1 MPGTNGVISSALYAG
16 MLILGIVIGLLIEG
30 YIARN
35 RVESARE
42 LVRKM
47 EQEAR
52 SSIEA
57 ENAKNRLRLQEE
69 LEEKKSSLENKYT
82 SRQAELQKS
91 ERRLIQK
98 ETFLDHRLEQVEQR
112 DHELEITQQRLRER
126 SEAVEQQK
134 AAAEAE
140 LQRIAQLSPE
150 EARAAVLEQAEKDT
164 RVRVSKMVDDVV
176 HEAQLQADAKAA
188 DVIAASIQKISAEY
202 VGESTISVV
211 PLPSEDWKGRIIG
224 REGRNIRAF
233 ETLTGVDLL
242 IDDTPEAVT
251 LSAFNPIRRE
261 VARIAL
267 ERLVA
272 DGRIH
277 PAHIEQFVEEAERQM
292 DDRVYSEGQQAA
304 NRLGIG
310 GLSDE
315 ITRLMGRLKYR
326 TSYGQNALAHSVE
339 AALIAANIASEL
351 KLAPAPAKRAGFL
364 HDIGKAV
371 DYEIEGAHAL
381 IGSDILNKS
390 GEPESIVHAVAAHH
404 GDVQM
409 ESVLDVIVHVADA
422 LSASRPG
429 ARRESVE
436 SYIKRLERLESIANS
451 IPGIKKS
458 YAIQA
463 GRELRILVEPDEVD
477 ETMAAKIAMDVA
489 RKVELEVSYPGQIKV
504 TVVRETRYSDYAK

>member
-1 MPGTNGVISSALYAG
+1 MGTNGIISSAIYAG

-57 ENAKNRLRLQEE
+57 ENAKNRLKLQEE
-69 LEEKKSSLENKYT
+69 LEEKKNALENKFIAH
-82 SRQAELQKS
+82 QAELQKT
-91 ERRLIQK
+91 EHRLIQK
-98 ETFLDHRLEQVEQR
+98 ETFLDHRVEQVEQKDR
-112 DHELEITQQRLRER
+112 DLDAAQQKLREKA
-126 SEAVEQQK
+126 EMLDHQQ

-140 LQRIAQLSPE
+140 LQRIAQLNPE
-150 EARAAVLEQAEKDT
+150 EARAIVLDRAEKDT
-164 RVRVSKMVDDVV
+164 RSRVARMVGDVV
-176 HEAQLQADAKAA
+176 HDAQLQADAKAA
-188 DVIAASIQKISAEY
+188 DIIAASIQKIATDY

-292 DDRVYSEGQQAA
+292 DERVFSEGQQAA
-304 NRLGIG
+304 NHVGIS
-310 GLSDE
+310 GLSDD

-326 TSYGQNALAHSVE
+326 TSYGQNVLAHSVE
-339 AALIAANIASEL
+339 AAFIAANIAAEL
-351 KLAPAPAKRAGFL
+351 KLPAAPAKRAGFL
-364 HDIGKAV
+364 HDIGKAI
-371 DYEIEGAHAL
+371 DYEAEGAHAL

-390 GEPESIVHAVAAHH
+390 GEPENIVHAVAAHH
-404 GDVQM
+404 NDVPM
-409 ESVLDVIVHVADA
+409 ESTLDVIVHVADA

-436 SYIKRLERLESIANS
+436 SYIKRLDKLESIANS

-477 ETMAAKIAMDVA
+477 ESLAAKIAMDVA

>member
-1 MPGTNGVISSALYAG
+1 MPGTNGIISSAIYAG

-47 EQEAR
+47 EQDAR

-57 ENAKNRLRLQEE
+57 ENAKNRLKMQEE
-69 LEEKKSSLENKYT
+69 LEEKKNSLENKFAAH
-82 SRQAELQKS
+82 QAELQKT

-98 ETFLDHRLEQVEQR
+98 ETFLDHRVEQVEQK
-112 DHELEITQQRLRER
+112 DHDLDAGQEKLRESTELLER
-126 SEAVEQQK
+126 QR
-134 AAAEAE
+134 AAAETE
-140 LQRIAQLSPE
+140 LQRIAELTPE
-150 EARAAVLEQAEKDT
+150 EARAIVLERAEKDT
-164 RVRVSKMVDDVV
+164 RSRVAKMVGEVV
-176 HEAQLQADAKAA
+176 HDAQLQADAKAA
-188 DVIAASIQKISAEY
+188 DVIAASIQKIATDY

-292 DDRVYSEGQQAA
+292 DERVFNEGQQAA
-304 NRLGIG
+304 NHVGIA

-326 TSYGQNALAHSVE
+326 TSYGQNVLAHSVE
-339 AALIAANIASEL
+339 AAFIAANIASEL
-351 KLAPAPAKRAGFL
+351 KLPAGPAKRAGFL

-371 DYEIEGAHAL
+371 DYEVEGAHAL

-390 GEPESIVHAVAAHH
+390 GEPENIVHAVAAHH
-404 GDVQM
+404 NDVPM
-409 ESVLDVIVHVADA
+409 ETVLDVLVHVADA

-436 SYIKRLERLESIANS
+436 SYIKRLDKLEAIANS

-477 ETMAAKIAMDVA
+477 EALAAKIAMDVA

>member
-1 MPGTNGVISSALYAG
+1 MPGTNGIISSAIYAG

-42 LVRKM
+42 LVRRM

-57 ENAKNRLRLQEE
+57 ENAKNRLKLQEE
-69 LEEKKSSLENKYT
+69 LEEKKNSLENRFVA
-82 SRQAELQKS
+82 RQTELQKT
-91 ERRLIQK
+91 EHRLIQK
-98 ETFLDHRLEQVEQR
+98 EDFLDHRVEQVEQKNR
-112 DHELEITQQRLRER
+112 DLDAAQEKLRSKTEVLEGQR
-126 SEAVEQQK
+126 V
-134 AAAEAE
+134 AAEAE
-140 LQRIAQLSPE
+140 LQRIAQLNPD
-150 EARAAVLEQAEKDT
+150 EARAIVLDRAEKDT
-164 RVRVSKMVDDVV
+164 RSRVAKMIGEVV
-176 HEAQLQADAKAA
+176 HDAQLQADAKAA
-188 DVIAASIQKISAEY
+188 EVIASSIQKIATDY

-292 DDRVYSEGQQAA
+292 DERVFSEGQQAA
-304 NRLGIG
+304 NHVGIA

-315 ITRLMGRLKYR
+315 ITRLIGRLKYR
-326 TSYGQNALAHSVE
+326 TSYGQNVLAHSVE
-339 AALIAANIASEL
+339 AAFIAANIASEL
-351 KLAPAPAKRAGFL
+351 KLPAGPAKRAGFL

-371 DYEIEGAHAL
+371 DYEIEGPHAL

-404 GDVQM
+404 SDVPM
-409 ESVLDVIVHVADA
+409 ETVLDVIVHVADA

-436 SYIKRLERLESIANS
+436 SYIKRLEKLESIANS

-477 ETMAAKIAMDVA
+477 ESLAAKIAMDVA

>member
-1 MPGTNGVISSALYAG
+1 MPGTNGIISSAIYAG

-57 ENAKNRLRLQEE
+57 ENAKNRLKMQDE
-69 LEEKKSSLENKYT
+69 LEEKKNSLENKFVA
-82 SRQAELQKS
+82 RQTELQKT

-98 ETFLDHRLEQVEQR
+98 ETFLDHRVEQVEQK
-112 DHELEITQQRLRER
+112 DHDLDAGQEKLRESTELLER
-126 SEAVEQQK
+126 QR
-134 AAAEAE
+134 AAAETE
-140 LQRIAQLSPE
+140 LQRIAELTPE
-150 EARAAVLEQAEKDT
+150 EARAVVLERAEKDT
-164 RVRVSKMVDDVV
+164 RSRVAKMVGEVV
-176 HEAQLQADAKAA
+176 HDAQLQADAKAA
-188 DVIAASIQKISAEY
+188 DVIAASIQKIATDY

-292 DDRVYSEGQQAA
+292 DERVFSEGQQAA
-304 NRLGIG
+304 SHVGIA

-326 TSYGQNALAHSVE
+326 TSYGQNVLAHSVE
-339 AALIAANIASEL
+339 VAFIAANIAAEL
-351 KLAPAPAKRAGFL
+351 KLPAGPAKRAGFL

-371 DYEIEGAHAL
+371 DYEVEGPHAL

-390 GEPESIVHAVAAHH
+390 GEPENIVHAVAAHH
-404 GDVQM
+404 DDVPM
-409 ESVLDVIVHVADA
+409 ETVLDVIVHVADA

-436 SYIKRLERLESIANS
+436 SYIKRLDKLESIANS

-477 ETMAAKIAMDVA
+477 ESLAAKIAMDVA

>member
-1 MPGTNGVISSALYAG
+1 VNGTSGIISSALYAG
-16 MLILGIVIGLLIEG
+16 MLILGIVIGLFIES

-42 LVRKM
+42 LARKM

-52 SSIEA
+52 ASIEA
-57 ENAKNRLRLQEE
+57 ENAKNKLRLQEE
-69 LEEKKSSLENKYT
+69 LEEHRVTLENRFVG
-82 SRQAELQKS
+82 RQGELQKT

-98 ETFLDHRLEQVEQR
+98 ESFLDHRSEQVELKDR
-112 DHELEITQQRLRER
+112 ELDDAEER
-126 SEAVEQQK
+126 VRQKGEALDVQ
-134 AAAEAE
+134 
-140 LQRIAQLSPE
+140 
-150 EARAAVLEQAEKDT
+150 RAAVETELHRIAELSRDEARTVVLDEAEKEART
-164 RVRVSKMVDDVV
+164 RVGKMVGEIV
-176 HEAQLQADAKAA
+176 HDAQLQADAKAA
-188 DVIAASIQKISAEY
+188 EIIATSIQRIASGY

-277 PAHIEQFVEEAERQM
+277 PAHIEQFVEEAEKQM
-292 DDRVYSEGQQAA
+292 DERVFNEGQQAA
-304 NRLGIG
+304 NHVGIS
-310 GLSDE
+310 GLSDDLM
-315 ITRLMGRLKYR
+315 RLMGRLKYR
-326 TSYGQNALAHSVE
+326 TSYGQNILAHSIE
-339 AALIAANIASEL
+339 AAFIAANIASEL
-351 KLAPAPAKRAGFL
+351 KLPAGPAKRAAFL

-371 DYEIEGAHAL
+371 DYEIEGSHAI
-381 IGSDILNKS
+381 IGSDILTKA
-390 GEPESIVHAVAAHH
+390 GEPEQIAHAVAAHH
-404 GDVQM
+404 SDTPM
-409 ESVLDVIVHVADA
+409 ESVLDVIVQVADA

-436 SYIKRLERLESIANS
+436 SYIKRLEKLEAIANS
-451 IPGIKKS
+451 VPGIKKAF
-458 YAIQA
+458 AIQA
-463 GRELRILVEPDEVD
+463 GRELRILVEPDEVN
-477 ETMAAKIAMDVA
+477 ESLAAKIALDVA
-489 RKVELEVSYPGQIKV
+489 RKVELEVSYPGQVKV
-504 TVVRETRYSDYAK
+504 TVVRETRYSEYAK

>member
-1 MPGTNGVISSALYAG
+1 MPGPNGIISSAIYAG
-16 MLILGIVIGLLIEG
+16 MLILGIVIGLVIEG
-30 YIARN
+30 YISRN

-47 EQEAR
+47 EEEAR
-52 SSIEA
+52 SNIEA
-57 ENAKNRLRLQEE
+57 ENAKNRLKLQEE
-69 LEEKKSSLENKYT
+69 LEEKKNALENRYLA
-82 SRQAELQKS
+82 RQGELEKT
-91 ERRLIQK
+91 EHRLVQK
-98 ETFLDHRLEQVEQR
+98 EAFLDHRVEQVEQKSKDLDTAQEKLR
-112 DHELEITQQRLRER
+112 DSAQEIER
-126 SEAVEQQK
+126 QK
-134 AAAEAE
+134 LAAEAE
-140 LQRIAQLSPE
+140 LQRVAQMTPD
-150 EARAAVLEQAEKDT
+150 EARAIVLDRAEKDT
-164 RVRVSKMVDDVV
+164 RSRVAKMVGDVV
-176 HEAQLQADAKAA
+176 HDAQLQADAKAA
-188 DVIAASIQKISAEY
+188 EVIASSIQRIATDY

-211 PLPSEDWKGRIIG
+211 PLPSEEWKGRIIG

-292 DDRVYSEGQQAA
+292 DERVFGEGQQAA
-304 NRLGIG
+304 ARVGIA
-310 GLSDE
+310 GLSDD
-315 ITRLMGRLKYR
+315 ITRLIGRLKYR
-326 TSYGQNALAHSVE
+326 TSYGQNVLAHSVE
-339 AALIAANIASEL
+339 TAFIAANIASEL
-351 KLAPAPAKRAGFL
+351 KLPAAAAKRSGFL

-371 DYEIEGAHAL
+371 DYEVEGPHAL
-381 IGSDILNKS
+381 IGADILNKA
-390 GEPESIVHAVAAHH
+390 GEAADIVHAVAAHH
-404 GDVQM
+404 ADVPM

-436 SYIKRLERLESIANS
+436 SYIKRLEKLESIANS

-463 GRELRILVEPDEVD
+463 GRELRILVEPEEVD
-477 ETMAAKIAMDVA
+477 EALAAKIALDVA
-489 RKVELEVSYPGQIKV
+489 RKIELEVSYPGQIKV

>member
-1 MPGTNGVISSALYAG
+1 MNGMNGIIASALYAG

-30 YIARN
+30 YISRN

-52 SSIEA
+52 SNIEA
-57 ENAKNRLRLQEE
+57 ENAKNRLKLQEE
-69 LEEKKSSLENKYT
+69 LEEKKTTLEGKYNV
-82 SRQAELQKS
+82 RQGELQKT

-98 ETFLDHRLEQVEQR
+98 ESFLDHRSEQVEQK
-112 DHELEITQQRLRER
+112 DKELD
-126 SEAVEQQK
+126 VMQQK
-134 AAAEAE
+134 LRDKADALEAQRTAAETE
-140 LQRIAQLSPE
+140 LHRIAQLSQD
-150 EARAAVLEQAEKDT
+150 EARAVVLDKAEKDAKAHAA
-164 RVRVSKMVDDVV
+164 KMVNEIV
-176 HEAQLQADAKAA
+176 HDAQIQADAKAA
-188 DVIAASIQKISAEY
+188 EVIASSIQKIATDY

-277 PAHIEQFVEEAERQM
+277 PAHIEQFVDEAEHQM
-292 DDRVYSEGQQAA
+292 DERVFNEGQQAA
-304 NRLGIG
+304 THVGIT
-310 GLSDE
+310 GLSDDV
-315 ITRLMGRLKYR
+315 TRLMGRLKYR
-326 TSYGQNALAHSVE
+326 TSYGQNVLAHSIE
-339 AALIAANIASEL
+339 TAFIAANIASEL
-351 KLAPAPAKRAGFL
+351 KLPAAPAKRAGFL

-371 DYEIEGAHAL
+371 DYEVEGSHAL
-381 IGSDILNKS
+381 IGADILTKA
-390 GEPESIVHAVAAHH
+390 GEPEAIVHAVAAHH
-404 GDVQM
+404 SDVPM
-409 ESVLDVIVHVADA
+409 ESVLDVLVHVADA

-436 SYIKRLERLESIANS
+436 SYIKRLEKLEFIANS
-451 IPGIKKS
+451 VPGIKKS

-463 GRELRILVEPDEVD
+463 GRELRIIVEPEEVD
-477 ETMAAKIAMDVA
+477 ESMAAKIAMDVA

>member
-1 MPGTNGVISSALYAG
+1 MPGMNGIISSAIYAG
-16 MLILGIVIGLLIEG
+16 MLILGIVIGLLVEG

-47 EQEAR
+47 EEEAR

-57 ENAKNRLRLQEE
+57 ENAKNKLRLQEE
-69 LEEKKSSLENKYT
+69 LEEKKNDLESKF
-82 SRQAELQKS
+82 SARQAELQKM
-91 ERRLIQK
+91 EHRLIQK
-98 ETFLDHRLEQVEQR
+98 EAFLDHRTEQVEQK
-112 DHELEITQQRLRER
+112 DHDLDAAQEKLRNKIQTLE
-126 SEAVEQQK
+126 EQQ

-140 LQRIAQLSPE
+140 LQRIAQLNPE
-150 EARAAVLEQAEKDT
+150 EARAIILDRAENDARS
-164 RVRVSKMVDDVV
+164 RVAKMVGEVV
-176 HEAQLQADAKAA
+176 HEAELQADAKAA
-188 DVIAASIQKISAEY
+188 EVIASSIQKIATDY
-202 VGESTISVV
+202 VGEATISVV

-277 PAHIEQFVEEAERQM
+277 PAHIEQFVEEAEQQM
-292 DDRVYSEGQQAA
+292 DERVFSEGQQAA
-304 NRLGIG
+304 NRVGIT
-310 GLSDE
+310 GLPDD
-315 ITRLMGRLKYR
+315 ITRLVGRLKYR
-326 TSYGQNALAHSVE
+326 TSYGQNVLAHSIE
-339 AALIAANIASEL
+339 AAFIAANIASEL
-351 KLAPAPAKRAGFL
+351 KLPAGPAKRAGFL

-371 DYEIEGAHAL
+371 DYEIEGPHAL
-381 IGSDILNKS
+381 IGADILNKA
-390 GEPESIVHAVAAHH
+390 GEPENIVHAVAAHH
-404 GDVQM
+404 SDVPM

-436 SYIKRLERLESIANS
+436 SYIKRLEKLESIANS

-458 YAIQA
+458 FAIQA
-463 GRELRILVEPDEVD
+463 GRELRILVEPDDVD
-477 ETMAAKIAMDVA
+477 ESMAAKIAMDVA
-489 RKVELEVSYPGQIKV
+489 RKIELEVSYPGQIKV

>member
-1 MPGTNGVISSALYAG
+1 MPGTNGIISSAIYAG

-57 ENAKNRLRLQEE
+57 ENAKNKLKLQEE
-69 LEEKKSSLENKYT
+69 LEEKKNSLENKFST
-82 SRQAELQKS
+82 RQVELQKT

-98 ETFLDHRLEQVEQR
+98 ETFLDHRVEQVEQKDR
-112 DHELEITQQRLRER
+112 DLDAGGEKLREKTEMLEQQRT
-126 SEAVEQQK
+126 
-134 AAAEAE
+134 AAETE
-140 LQRIAQLSPE
+140 LQRIAQLNPE
-150 EARAAVLEQAEKDT
+150 EARAIVLDRAEKDT
-164 RVRVSKMVDDVV
+164 RSRVAKMVSEVV
-176 HEAQLQADAKAA
+176 HDAQLQADAKAA
-188 DVIAASIQKISAEY
+188 DVIAASIQKIATDY

-292 DDRVYSEGQQAA
+292 DERVFSEGQQAA
-304 NRLGIG
+304 NHVGIA

-326 TSYGQNALAHSVE
+326 TSYGQNVLAHSVE
-339 AALIAANIASEL
+339 AAFIAANIASEL
-351 KLAPAPAKRAGFL
+351 KLPAGPAKRAGFL

-371 DYEIEGAHAL
+371 DYEVEGAHAL

-390 GEPESIVHAVAAHH
+390 GEPENIVHAVAAHH
-404 GDVQM
+404 NDVAM
-409 ESVLDVIVHVADA
+409 ETVLDVIVHVADA

-436 SYIKRLERLESIANS
+436 SYIKRLDKLESIANS

-477 ETMAAKIAMDVA
+477 ESLAAKIAMDVA